1 MCCQRHSMESGGAV
15 YAPCFSETIF
25 LDTCTC
31 LCNMLLRMFCRTNS
45 DGNAVSFDTL
55 FDNDHSL
62 SVCHDDSFADAFGK
76 RRMAPSGETVSM
88 VRRKMP
94 WDCRAV
100 LCRFSSQSVRRISG
114 WRRNALHASKTALHG
129 EKLLCV
135 CYGGGPAFLLGLL
148 GNVPCRSAIF
158 WLIFSANIL
167 SNAVLCTLLFRFHPL
182 KNDVSERKTITPVSA
197 EMLVDCTSG
206 AGKLLLKLCGVILC
220 FSAWI
225 GMADA
230 AGLFRICRE
239 WTMKI
244 ELPFSGSDLLRCV
257 LEISNCA
264 ALSMPMRWRVPVLAA
279 LLSFGGI
286 CVILQ
291 IRAVVGTSLSMKL
304 LITVRLLCGLLS
316 GGICAVGLHFLP
328 IPITETVVSV
338 SAVSQVSRNSIVPSV
353 LLLCMMLFVFREESF
368 LHNHKKIR
376 EIA

>member
-1 MCCQRHSMESGGAV
+1 MPHVFQKQYFWIPVLVCAICFCVCFAEQIQMEMRSALTRCLTTIIPSLYAMMILSQMLLESGVWRLLAKPFRWFGEKCLGIAEPYFAVFLLSQFAGYPVGAGM
-15 YAPCFSETIF
+15 
-25 LDTCTC
+25 LCTLVKQHC
-31 LCNMLLRMFCRTNS
+31 ITKK
-45 DGNAVSFDTL
+45 D
-55 FDNDHSL
+55 
-62 SVCHDDSFADAFGK
+62 
-76 RRMAPSGETVSM
+76 
-88 VRRKMP
+88 
-94 WDCRAV
+94 
-100 LCRFSSQSVRRISG
+100 
-114 WRRNALHASKTALHG
+114 G

-182 KNDVSERKTITPVSA
+182 KNDASERKTITPVSA

>member
-1 MCCQRHSMESGGAV
+1 MA
-15 YAPCFSETIF
+15 
-25 LDTCTC
+25 
-31 LCNMLLRMFCRTNS
+31 
-45 DGNAVSFDTL
+45 
-55 FDNDHSL
+55 
-62 SVCHDDSFADAFGK
+62 AD
-76 RRMAPSGETVSM
+76 R
-88 VRRKMP
+88 
-94 WDCRAV
+94 
-100 LCRFSSQSVRRISG
+100 L
-114 WRRNALHASKTALHG
+114 
-129 EKLLCV
+129 
-135 CYGGGPAFLLGLL
+135 FLLGLL

>member
-1 MCCQRHSMESGGAV
+1 MPHVFQKQYFWIPVLVRAICFCVCFAEQIQMEMRSALTRCLTTIIPSLYAMMILSQMLLESGVWRLLAKPFRWFGEKCLGIAEPYFAVFLLSQFAGYPVGAGM
-15 YAPCFSETIF
+15 
-25 LDTCTC
+25 LCTLVKQHC
-31 LCNMLLRMFCRTNS
+31 ITKK
-45 DGNAVSFDTL
+45 D
-55 FDNDHSL
+55 
-62 SVCHDDSFADAFGK
+62 
-76 RRMAPSGETVSM
+76 
-88 VRRKMP
+88 
-94 WDCRAV
+94 
-100 LCRFSSQSVRRISG
+100 
-114 WRRNALHASKTALHG
+114 G

-167 SNAVLCTLLFRFHPL
+167 SNTVLCTLLFRFHPL
-182 KNDVSERKTITPVSA
+182 KNDVSERKAITPVSA

-304 LITVRLLCGLLS
+304 FITVRLLCGLLS
-316 GGICAVGLHFLP
+316 GGICAVGLYFLP

-338 SAVSQVSRNSIVPSV
+338 SAVPQVSGNSIVPSV